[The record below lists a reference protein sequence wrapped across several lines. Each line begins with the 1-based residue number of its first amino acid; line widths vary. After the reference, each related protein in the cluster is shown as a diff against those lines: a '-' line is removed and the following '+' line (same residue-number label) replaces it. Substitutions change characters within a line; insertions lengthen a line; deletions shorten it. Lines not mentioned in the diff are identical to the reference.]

1 MASEAGGDDLYA
13 VLGVGRD
20 ASEEDIRRAYRSL
33 AQAVHPDKHAGAALR
48 EVANAHFS
56 RLHAAYEV
64 LRRVRVG
71 RSQATRPLA
80 QLPFPF
86 ASQHAPCVTPPALP
100 SHHRSSPNQRA
111 VYDVYGTDG
120 LRAGLELGPAL
131 RSREELR
138 AELQARAAAAKAR
151 DAEARV
157 NYRAT
162 YVFGAFL
169 WPRATRQRG
178 WCSLWELFARRGE
191 GAATRGHTT
200 WRRPPLCVWHGFN
213 ATPQPN

>member
-1 MASEAGGDDLYA
+1 MEPTWRRVRLRRSRRVTPRHLSPLNPSTLCPRARAPRPAHVRVAAMASEAGGDDLYA

-80 QLPFPF
+80 QLPFP
-86 ASQHAPCVTPPALP
+86 L
-100 SHHRSSPNQRA
+100 RPNTR
-111 VYDVYGTDG
+111 
-120 LRAGLELGPAL
+120 
-131 RSREELR
+131 
-138 AELQARAAAAKAR
+138 
-151 DAEARV
+151 RV
-157 NYRAT
+157 
-162 YVFGAFL
+162 
-169 WPRATRQRG
+169 
-178 WCSLWELFARRGE
+178 
-191 GAATRGHTT
+191 
-200 WRRPPLCVWHGFN
+200 
-213 ATPQPN
+213 